1 MIPPRTILA
10 ATDFSEASQAAL
22 GFAARLARHCRAAL
36 HIVHAEDPLL
46 AAAARQ
52 SGFDLATQTRE
63 ELQQLVA
70 SARPAAECAPT
81 LHAPTGSAVETILG
95 VAHAEHADLVIA
107 GSHGMSGAARLV
119 FGSTTEGLLRRSVLP
134 VLVVP
139 PGWTAPRAQ
148 AADLA
153 GMGPL
158 IAGIDMTEESLEA
171 ARAACRLAST
181 LGTTVEAV
189 HVVPQL
195 AVPARW
201 QPHATRALEDR
212 VSAARGEL
220 EGMVRDLACGAPI
233 EWRVD
238 TGAVA
243 DRLASI
249 AAPAERGVPLLVL
262 GKKAPHS
269 RGGAPGT
276 IAYRVLSLAQVPVLT
291 YVAPSA

>member
-1 MIPPRTILA
+1 M
-10 ATDFSEASQAAL
+10 
-22 GFAARLARHCRAAL
+22 
-36 HIVHAEDPLL
+36 
-46 AAAARQ
+46 
-52 SGFDLATQTRE
+52 QTRE
-63 ELQQLVA
+63 ELQQLVT
-70 SARPAAECAPT
+70 SALADAGAVPK
-81 LHAPTGSAVETILG
+81 LHTPTGPAVDAILA
-95 VAHAEHADLVIA
+95 VAHAEHADVVIA
-107 GSHGMSGAARLV
+107 GSRGMSGAARLV

-139 PGWTAPRAQ
+139 PGWTAPRAESP
-148 AADLA
+148 DLA
-153 GMGPL
+153 GVGPL

-181 LGTTVEAV
+181 LGTAVEAV
-189 HVVPQL
+189 HVVPHL

-212 VSAARGEL
+212 VSTARSGL
-220 EGMVRDLACGAPI
+220 EGVIRELACGAPI
-233 EWRVD
+233 EWRVE
-238 TGAVA
+238 TGDVA

-249 AAPAERGVPLLVL
+249 AAPPERGAPLLVL

-276 IAYRVLSLAQVPVLT
+276 IAYRVLSLAQVPVLM

>member
-10 ATDFSEASQAAL
+10 ATDFSDASRAAIGL
-22 GFAARLARHCRAAL
+22 AARLARHCRAAL

-52 SGFDLATQTRE
+52 SGFDLGQQTRE

-70 SARPAAECAPT
+70 SVPPAAECAPQ
-81 LHAPTGSAVETILG
+81 LHAPTGSAVEAILR
-95 VAHAEHADLVIA
+95 VAEAEQADLVIA
-107 GSHGMSGAARLV
+107 GSRGMSGAAKLV
-119 FGSTTEGLLRRSVLP
+119 FGSTTEGLLRRSAVP

-139 PGWTAPRAQ
+139 PRWTPPRAQ
-148 AADLA
+148 STDLA
-153 GMGPL
+153 GVGPL
-158 IAGIDMTEESLEA
+158 IAGIDMTEESRDA

-181 LGTTVEAV
+181 LGTAVEAV
-189 HVVPQL
+189 HVVPPL

-212 VSAARGEL
+212 ASSARTEL
-220 EGMVRDLACGAPI
+220 EAVVRQVACGAPI
-233 EWRVD
+233 TWRVE
-238 TGAVA
+238 TGDVA

-249 AAPAERGVPLLVL
+249 AAPSERAPLLVL
-262 GKKAPHS
+262 GKKAPRS

-276 IAYRVLSLAQVPVLT
+276 VAYRVLSIAQVPVLM

>member
-10 ATDFSEASQAAL
+10 ATDFSEASRAAI

-52 SGFDLATQTRE
+52 GGFDLTTQTRE
-63 ELQQLVA
+63 ELERLVA
-70 SARPAAECAPT
+70 SAPPAAECAPQ
-81 LHAPTGSAVETILG
+81 LHTPAGPAVEAILA
-95 VAHAEHADLVIA
+95 VADAEHADIVIA
-107 GSHGMSGAARLV
+107 GSHGMSGAAKLV
-119 FGSTTEGLLRRSVLP
+119 FGSTTEKLLRRSVLP

-139 PGWTAPRAQ
+139 PGWTSPRPHS
-148 AADLA
+148 ADLA
-153 GMGPL
+153 GVGPL
-158 IAGIDMTEESLEA
+158 IAGIDLTEESLEA

-189 HVVPQL
+189 HVVPHL

-201 QPHATRALEDR
+201 QPHAARALADR
-212 VSAARGEL
+212 VSSARSEL
-220 EGMVRDLACGAPI
+220 EGVVRQLACGAPI
-233 EWRVD
+233 EARVD
-238 TGAVA
+238 TGSVP

-249 AAPAERGVPLLVL
+249 GAPAEGRAPLLVL
-262 GKKAPHS
+262 GKKAPAS

-276 IAYRVLSLAQVPVLT
+276 IAYRVLSLAHVPVLMH
-291 YVAPSA
+291 VEP